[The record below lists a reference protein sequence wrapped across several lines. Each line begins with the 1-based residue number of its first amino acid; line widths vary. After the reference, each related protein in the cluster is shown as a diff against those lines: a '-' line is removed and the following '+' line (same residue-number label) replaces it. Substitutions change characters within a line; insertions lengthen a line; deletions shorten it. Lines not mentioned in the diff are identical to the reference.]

1 MNQKPRTKNGFT
13 LVELVVI
20 IGIIGFMSS
29 LVILGQ
35 NQGQDQRKIILEVRR
50 LVQDIRKAQ
59 NFTISSTT
67 YDCGGLKVVPF
78 GIILYKET
86 PHRYILVADCDGS
99 RTYDSSVD
107 RTVSSYTFTVSEINT
122 LSPPPNPMQIFFV
135 SPNPDIYVNNSVI
148 TNTIITI
155 TVCGTKRSL
164 SCRNVQ
170 LTSGGAVSVQ

>member
-59 NFTISSTT
+59 NFTISST
-67 YDCGGLKVVPF
+67 
-78 GIILYKET
+78 
-86 PHRYILVADCDGS
+86 
-99 RTYDSSVD
+99 
-107 RTVSSYTFTVSEINT
+107 
-122 LSPPPNPMQIFFV
+122 
-135 SPNPDIYVNNSVI
+135 
-148 TNTIITI
+148 
-155 TVCGTKRSL
+155 
-164 SCRNVQ
+164 
-170 LTSGGAVSVQ
+170 